1 MRCLQISYRW
11 QASDLKLL
19 TDLLT
24 SKPEALRDSQRHRQ
38 FGQSIE
44 KLPKLNVAGSSPVTR
59 FILSS
64 SDWARDEL
72 AQQTN

>member
-11 QASDLKLL
+11 QAPDRKLL

-24 SKPEALRDSQRHRQ
+24 SKPEALRDSQRYRQ

-44 KLPKLNVAGSSPVTR
+44 KLPKLNVAGSNPVTR
-59 FILSS
+59 LM
-64 SDWARDEL
+64 D
-72 AQQTN
+72 N

>member
-11 QASDLKLL
+11 QAPDRKLL
-19 TDLLT
+19 IDLLT
-24 SKPEALRDSQRHRQ
+24 SKPEALRDSQLHRQ

-59 FILSS
+59 FILRS

>member
-11 QASDLKLL
+11 QAPDRKLL

-44 KLPKLNVAGSSPVTR
+44 KLPKLNVAGSNPVTR
-59 FILSS
+59 LM
-64 SDWARDEL
+64 D
-72 AQQTN
+72 N